1 MGSTVCTESQLSDRL
16 NSTCVGSVDREL
28 RVRIWTRSGRYH
40 IDSTAGWT
48 ARSALNHSY
57 QTAWTAPGWALW
69 IENWELGYEHS
80 QVDTTLTVQQGG
92 QHGLHWITAIR
103 PSEQHQ
109 GGLCQDRELRVRI
122 WTQPGRY
129 HIDSTAGWAARSAL
143 NHSYQAAWTAP
154 GWALW
159 IENWELGYEHSQVD
173 TTLTVQQGGAA
184 RSVLNHS
191 YQTAWTA
198 PGWALWIENWELGY
212 EHSQVDATLTVQ
224 QDGQHGLYWITAIR
238 PPEQHRGGLGG

>member
-28 RVRIWTRSGRYH
+28 RVRHR
-40 IDSTAGWT
+40 
-48 ARSALNHSY
+48 
-57 QTAWTAPGWALW
+57 
-69 IENWELGYEHS
+69 

-173 TTLTVQQGGAA
+173 TTLTVQQGG
-184 RSVLNHS
+184 
-191 YQTAWTA
+191 
-198 PGWALWIENWELGY
+198 
-212 EHSQVDATLTVQ
+212 
-224 QDGQHGLYWITAIR
+224 QHGLYWITAIR
-238 PPEQHRGGLGG
+238 PPEQHRGGLCG